1 MPEKTLSTT
10 GQGNNPTVDKDIVSC
25 YNTYMNS
32 NTLEHTMET
41 LTRQEE
47 LQSIFWDMY
56 KDAYGIRPRGI
67 STHLWD
73 EAKFIREFDFLSSV
87 IKDNDVQRKIAE
99 NEAAHAF
106 EMRVQ
111 SVLACGA
118 KDRAMALR
126 WIHEAEGSN
135 GDDEFLCY
143 LVGLPY
149 RYFVVDKVGA

>member
-1 MPEKTLSTT
+1 MGRAQP
-10 GQGNNPTVDKDIVSC
+10 IF
-25 YNTYMNS
+25 
-32 NTLEHTMET
+32 TLEQTMEEM
-41 LTRQEE
+41 TRQEE

-56 KDAYGIRPRGI
+56 KDAYGFRPRGI

-73 EAKFIREFDFLSSV
+73 EDKFNREFDFLQ
-87 IKDNDVQRKIAE
+87 NEIAR
-99 NEAAHAF
+99 NEQARRAAEEQAAHQF

-111 SVLACGA
+111 SILACGA

-149 RYFVVDKVGA
+149 GYFKVDKVST